1 MEHDLGR
8 LYIRQLVE
16 ALEKVKGGDKE
27 DRVIYKFAER
37 ELSREVLYS
46 INMECENFE
55 FRNEDIRN
63 KYVLILEELEN
74 RY

>member
-1 MEHDLGR
+1 MRFL
-8 LYIRQLVE
+8 IQTF
-16 ALEKVKGGDKE
+16 LERHIHKE
-27 DRVIYKFAER
+27 DNVIYKFAQR
-37 ELSREVLYS
+37 ELSREVLDS
-46 INMECENFE
+46 INMECESFE